1 MIGRIPRILTLS
13 RIFILPMTMLAGSLG
28 LALAQSGPVDLHPAK
43 PPKNLA
49 PLPPSKPSSSAAVV
63 TGGGDSAAPIGA
75 GEAVRRANAYLNGVQ
90 VMTADFVQ
98 IGRDGGRSEG
108 KFYLQRPGKMRFQY
122 APPGQLEIVADGR
135 SIAVRDQKLNTQDL
149 YFIGQTPLKF
159 LLADRIDLARDNKLV
174 GVTLDANAVA
184 ITIEDKNTFGG
195 SATITLLFDPTSFA
209 LKQWTE
215 LDSQGLQ
222 TVVKFLNVD
231 LASTPDPALFK
242 IDETLNKMNPNK
254 R

>member
-1 MIGRIPRILTLS
+1 MKRPTLS
-13 RIFILPMTMLAGSLG
+13 RMFIPPMAMLAGSLG
-28 LALAQSGPVDLHPAK
+28 LALAQSGPVDPHAAK
-43 PPKNLA
+43 PPKNSA
-49 PLPPSKPSSSAAVV
+49 PSPPSKPSSSTAAA

-98 IGRDGGRSEG
+98 IGADGHRSEG

-122 APPGQLEIVADGR
+122 APPDRIEIVADGR
-135 SIAVRDQKLNTQDL
+135 SFAVRDQKLNTQDL

-159 LLADRIDLARDNKLV
+159 LLADSIDLARDTKVV
-174 GVTLDANAVA
+174 GVASDANTVA
-184 ITIEDKNTFGG
+184 ITIEDKNTFAG
-195 SATITLLFDPTSFA
+195 SATTTLLFDPTSFA
-209 LKQWTE
+209 LKQWTA

-222 TVVKFLNVD
+222 TVVTFFNVD

-242 IDETLNKMNPNK
+242 IDETLGKMNSN
-254 R
+254 RR